1 MLMNWKLLLDED
13 VYPRLSQSLQQRD
26 INAAHIQ
33 EIGRKGLSDFAQ
45 LEYAVKQQCCLVTF
59 NVRDFVKLHRQY
71 MERNDNHYGII
82 VSKQMPISQC
92 LKRLLILLE
101 NVSPEEMRNQ
111 LFFL

>member
-1 MLMNWKLLLDED
+1 MNWKLLLDED
-13 VYPRLSQSLQQRD
+13 VYPRLNQSLQQRG
-26 INAAHIQ
+26 INATHIQ
-33 EIGRKGLSDFAQ
+33 EMGRKGLSDLAQ

-71 MERNDNHYGII
+71 MERNNNYYGII
-82 VSKQMPISQC
+82 VSRQMPLSQC

-101 NVSPEEMRNQ
+101 NVSPNEIKNQ